1 MASYE
6 RNNWKKKK
14 KSNPLPQEIN
24 VNRTIIQ
31 NPQDIAKEFN
41 KCFTSVA
48 PQLGKKILN
57 TKKIL
62 QEVLIINN
70 EKMQFEELHF
80 DNFEKVFKSLKLNK
94 VAGFDFLSSS
104 IITDAYDGLK
114 KDPVSCF
121 QGLDSTRNIS

>member
-1 MASYE
+1 M
-6 RNNWKKKK
+6 KGIIGKQKT

-24 VNRTIIQ
+24 VDRTIIQ

-41 KCFTSVA
+41 KCFTSVG

-70 EKMQFEELHF
+70 EKMQFEELNF
-80 DNFEKVFKSLKLNK
+80 DKFEKVFKSLKLNK
-94 VAGFDFLSSS
+94 VAGFDDLSSS
-104 IITDAYDGLK
+104 IITDTYDGLK